1 MLSCCLSAL
10 AALQNVWFGGDIS
23 ANAALLLGQRVPGI
37 SCMECITL
45 LPLTA
50 CASEGGLVLPM
61 TREGD
66 RDGWKM
72 GCFSEAEDDGG
83 LLQGIAERV

>member
-1 MLSCCLSAL
+1 
-10 AALQNVWFGGDIS
+10 
-23 ANAALLLGQRVPGI
+23 
-37 SCMECITL
+37 
-45 LPLTA
+45 
-50 CASEGGLVLPM
+50 M

-83 LLQGIAERV
+83 LLQGIAECVCFLGCFPNCVVDLHCLMGFVV